1 MTENFGA
8 GLMVM
13 LISGFLNSAFPL
25 PLKYAK
31 RWKWENTWLLFSV
44 LTFWVLPWAVASFFN
59 PGLREIYANTPWGV
73 FAPAAGFGLVWGFA
87 QVTFGL
93 SFPLVGMAMS
103 FAIVI
108 GICGVLG
115 SFIPMAVFH
124 PDQLLGVRGAA
135 LLLSTSILAFGLR
148 KYTRAARQR
157 EADSNP
163 SGQPESRSNYRLGLI
178 LCVFTGVLGS
188 ALNLGFALSDALTN
202 RLTST
207 GSTPLAASLAVWAVV
222 LAGGSLPNLAYS
234 TYLLVKNGTFSCFFE
249 GAGRESMLAVAMSVL
264 WLGGTLGYGVGAT
277 FMGSYGTSIGYA
289 IYVTILILGSTIM
302 GVMAGEWKSAKPGT
316 YHQMKLALGVILV
329 AVLILS
335 ATGLL

>member
-1 MTENFGA
+1 MDNFGA
-8 GLMVM
+8 GLLVM
-13 LISGFLNSAFPL
+13 LVSGWLNSAFPL
-25 PLKYAK
+25 PLKFA
-31 RWKWENTWLLFSV
+31 RGWKWENTWLVFSI
-44 LTFWVLPWAVASFFN
+44 LTFWLLPWAVACSFN
-59 PGLREIYANTPWGV
+59 PGLGAIFVNTPWKN

-108 GICGVLG
+108 GLCGVLG

-135 LLLSTSILAFGLR
+135 LLASTLILAAGLR
-148 KYTRAARQR
+148 LYTQAARQR

-163 SGQPESRSNYRLGLI
+163 AGRSESRSNYRLGLI

-188 ALNLGFALSDALTN
+188 ALNLGFALSDTLAK
-202 RLTST
+202 RLTGA
-207 GSTPLAASLAVWAVV
+207 GSTPLAASFAVWAVV
-222 LAGGSLPNLAYS
+222 LVGGSIPNLAYS
-234 TYLLVKNGTFSCFFE
+234 IYLLMRNRTFACF
-249 GAGRESMLAVAMSVL
+249 GAGLGREFILAAAMSVL

-277 FMGSYGTSIGYA
+277 LMGAYGTSIGYA

-302 GVMAGEWKSAKPGT
+302 GVMTGEWRAAKPGS
-316 YHQMKLALGVILV
+316 YRRMKAALGVIV
-329 AVLILS
+329 AAVLILS

>member
-1 MTENFGA
+1 MENFGA
-8 GLMVM
+8 GLIAM
-13 LISGFLNSAFPL
+13 LVSGFFNSAFPL

-31 RWKWENTWLLFSV
+31 KWKWENTWLLFSI
-44 LTFWVLPWAVASFFN
+44 LTFWVLPLAVASFFN
-59 PGLREIYANTPWGV
+59 PGLCETFAGTPWSV
-73 FAPAAGFGLVWGFA
+73 FVPAAIFGFIWGIA

-103 FAIVI
+103 FAIVV
-108 GICGVLG
+108 GLCGVLG

-124 PDQLLGVRGAA
+124 RDQLLGVRGAA
-135 LLLSTSILAFGLR
+135 LLVSTLILIVGLR
-148 KYTRAARQR
+148 LYTKAARQR

-163 SGQPESRSNYRLGLI
+163 TGKPEERSNYRLGLF

-202 RLTST
+202 RLIGA
-207 GSTPLAASLAVWAVV
+207 GSTPLAASFAVWSVV
-222 LAGGSLPNLAYS
+222 LAGGSIPNLLYS
-234 TYLLVKNGTFSCFFE
+234 VYLLVKNGTFSSFGA
-249 GAGRESMLAVAMSVL
+249 GAGRESMLALAMSVL
-264 WLGGTLGYGVGAT
+264 WLAGTLGYGVGAT

-302 GVMAGEWKSAKPGT
+302 GVMTGEWKSAKPAT
-316 YHQMKLALGVILV
+316 YGKMKLALAVILV

-335 ATGLL
+335 STGLL

>member
-1 MTENFGA
+1 MDNFGA
-8 GLMVM
+8 GLFAM
-13 LISGFLNSAFPL
+13 LISGFFNSAFPL
-25 PLKYAK
+25 PLKYARK
-31 RWKWENTWLLFSV
+31 WKWENTWLLFSI

-59 PGLREIYANTPWGV
+59 PGLCEIYANTPWSV
-73 FAPAAGFGLVWGFA
+73 FAPAAGFGFVWGFA

-108 GICGVLG
+108 GLCGVLG

-135 LLLSTSILAFGLR
+135 LLVSTLILAVGLR
-148 KYTRAARQR
+148 LYTRAARQR

-163 SGQPESRSNYRLGLI
+163 SGKPEERSNYRLGLF

-188 ALNLGFALSDALTN
+188 ALNLGFALSDTLTN
-202 RLTST
+202 RLTGA
-207 GSTPLAASLAVWAVV
+207 GSTPLAASFAVWAVV
-222 LAGGSLPNLAYS
+222 LAGGSIPNLVYS
-234 TYLLVKNGTFSCFFE
+234 VYLLVKNGTFPCFAA

-264 WLGGTLGYGVGAT
+264 WLAGTLGYGVGAT

-302 GVMAGEWKSAKPGT
+302 GVMAGEWKAARPST
-316 YHQMKLALGVILV
+316 YHQMKLALGVILA